1 MPTSRTTTGDEQAG
15 GSGRDHI
22 RPEGAAADE
31 GPSAAPSGPARPG
44 RRSRTR
50 QLWWGLGGAVL
61 IVLLVTEV
69 GRQGVVIGLTEQ
81 APLVLAALGFALLYR
96 LTGLINVAYSETITL
111 GAYFGVWLNTTFGL
125 GFYAVVLPAGILA
138 GLLSVATYLG
148 IFRPAKRWGVG
159 PLELII
165 ISFGLSLFLRY
176 SLQFVFGYPVRFFD
190 VPPPDTV
197 FILGVGVSSFR
208 LLAVAVVVVLAVA
221 LLVFI
226 QRSRYGL
233 QIRALA
239 SDEDLAKVSG
249 IRPLA
254 VTVFIWFVAGLAGGL
269 AGAFYGVGASV
280 SPLLGWREFLLILL
294 VVLVGGVW
302 GLRGVLV
309 VGIATGIVKAT
320 LSLQLGEALYAE
332 LLLIVAFIAILKIRG
347 RSLTAHSK
355 V

>member
-1 MPTSRTTTGDEQAG
+1 VPLSKTSTGDDEAEGVDAG
-15 GSGRDHI
+15 PAVPDGAGSVDA
-22 RPEGAAADE
+22 PPAT
-31 GPSAAPSGPARPG
+31 GPRTRSGP
-44 RRSRTR
+44 RSVPRAA
-50 QLWWGLGGAVL
+50 WWGLAAVAVV
-61 IVLLVTEV
+61 VLLVTEV
-69 GRQGVVIGLTEQ
+69 GRQALVIGLTEQ
-81 APLVLAALGFALLYR
+81 APLLLAAFGFALLYR

-111 GAYFGVWLNTTFGL
+111 GAYFAVWLNTTFGL

-138 GLLSVATYLG
+138 GLVSVATYLG
-148 IFRPAKRWGVG
+148 IFRPAKRRGVG
-159 PLELII
+159 ALELII

-197 FILGVGVSSFR
+197 FVLGVGVSSFR
-208 LLAVAVVVVLAVA
+208 LLAVAAVVVIAVA
-221 LLVFI
+221 LLLFI

-254 VTVFIWFVAGLAGGL
+254 VTIFIWFIAGVAGGL

-309 VGIATGIVKAT
+309 VGALTGVVKAW

-332 LLLIVAFIAILKIRG
+332 LLLIVAFVAILKIRG